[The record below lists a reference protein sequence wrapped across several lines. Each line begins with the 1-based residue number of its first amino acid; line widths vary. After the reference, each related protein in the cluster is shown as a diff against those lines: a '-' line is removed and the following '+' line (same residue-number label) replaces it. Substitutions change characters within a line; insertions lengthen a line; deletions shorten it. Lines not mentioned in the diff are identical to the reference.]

1 MRVATQIVQIEN
13 TEVRFDIL
21 NEDRS
26 SDSSLTTK
34 DEKCPHQSCSGF
46 LFGLV
51 VFELLGLC
59 LVIFNFLVHSS
70 KITLVGYYLLLE
82 A

>member
-26 SDSSLTTK
+26 SGSSLTAK
-34 DEKCPHQSCSGF
+34 DEKCPQQSCSGF
-46 LFGLV
+46 LFRLEL
-51 VFELLGLC
+51 FELVGLC
-59 LVIFNFLVHSS
+59 LIIFNFLADSS
-70 KITLVGYYLLLE
+70 KITMWAGLH
-82 A
+82 